1 MRTWSPANDTSPGV
15 ASGQGTGPKADT
27 ALFRTAISYLLAGE
41 AGHAYLC
48 LDRMA
53 QESYAVAY
61 NKALCCYLAAAY
73 EACFRLLGEAERLL
87 PHHVSCGSKPLPL
100 ELAQWEFKESSPFCP
115 MPEDAPTDIA
125 RIQVLRLKAEAAG
138 KLELTEEVKR
148 IASGL
153 NGEYTHIK
161 NLMNKTP
168 TNHDDI

>member
-1 MRTWSPANDTSPGV
+1 MPR
-15 ASGQGTGPKADT
+15 
-27 ALFRTAISYLLAGE
+27 
-41 AGHAYLC
+41 LC

-53 QESYAVAY
+53 GQGYAVAY

-87 PHHVSCGSKPLPL
+87 PHHVSCGSKPLPP

-125 RIQVLRLKAEAAG
+125 RIQVLRLKAETAG
-138 KLELTEEVKR
+138 KLGLTEEVKR

-153 NGEYTHIK
+153 LGEYTHIK

>member
-1 MRTWSPANDTSPGV
+1 MSTWSPANDAFPGAASGRGTSPE
-15 ASGQGTGPKADT
+15 ADA

-41 AGHAYLC
+41 AGYAHLC

-53 QESYAVAY
+53 QESYVVAY

-87 PHHVSCGSKPLPL
+87 PHKVSCGSKPLPP
-100 ELAQWEFKESSPFCP
+100 ELAQWEFKKSSPFCP
-115 MPEDAPTDIA
+115 MPEDAPPDIV
-125 RIQVLRLKAEAAG
+125 RMQLLRLKAEAAG
-138 KLELTEEVKR
+138 KLGLTEEVKR

-153 NGEYTHIK
+153 LGEYTHIK

-168 TNHDDI
+168 TSHDDI